1 MELIFQVRFGDFEA
15 FFSGKI
21 VLTPAYADLVT
32 LYLLRLYRILLVIAD
47 NLNYGH
53 GSILVGDKILV
64 IGGWALDGLGELVIY
79 SIVHSR

>member
-1 MELIFQVRFGDFEA
+1 MILKH

-32 LYLLRLYRILLVIAD
+32 LYLLRVYRILLVIAD